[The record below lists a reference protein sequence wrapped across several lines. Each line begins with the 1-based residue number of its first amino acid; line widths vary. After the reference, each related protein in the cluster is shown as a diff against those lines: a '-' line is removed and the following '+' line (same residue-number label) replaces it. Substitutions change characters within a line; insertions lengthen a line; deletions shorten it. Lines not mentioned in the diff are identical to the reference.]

1 MKAPLS
7 TIVDKIIHR
16 VKNTSLE
23 GMAVQLLRGDT
34 VQITTYVDAANQL
47 LTENPSIRLS
57 KIYSEVVDIRNKIEQ
72 QFKDKELL
80 GLIEKLQ
87 VLKLEVEGNQNA
99 IFIDLKKLLLDIIDS
114 TIYYL
119 YSIQLV
125 GEYEMSD
132 AAEMELSEELRKVL
146 AVYVD
151 SKEPKKTA
159 VAVESLSLL
168 EKKIL
173 KNDDLSRRAMG
184 ELRVRVRDYMDSIIS
199 KGLSLPPII
208 EKP

>member
-1 MKAPLS
+1 LVLLAESVPIDDKEGYGLTFQMK
-7 TIVDKIIHR
+7 
-16 VKNTSLE
+16 
-23 GMAVQLLRGDT
+23 
-34 VQITTYVDAANQL
+34 
-47 LTENPSIRLS
+47 EN
-57 KIYSEVVDIRNKIEQ
+57 

-132 AAEMELSEELRKVL
+132 AAEMELSEELRKLL
-146 AVYVD
+146 AVYLD
-151 SKEPKKTA
+151 SKDPKKTSIA
-159 VAVESLSLL
+159 IESLSLL

-173 KNDDLSRRAMG
+173 KNDDLSRRAQG
-184 ELRVRVRDYMDSIIS
+184 ELMIRVRDYMDSIIS
-199 KGLSLPPII
+199 KGLRLQPTI